1 MSSSFAPGHPVQLRV
16 EPATDQRNRLT
27 TTFCLILALPHLALV
42 GGSLAA
48 TLSRTWRA
56 DGGGR
61 SEWTAGGGVLG
72 AVAAV
77 MAIIA
82 TPRPRRR
89 SHRRPP
95 RPRFAL
101 PRAQPRRAPRRSWWP
116 PQAPQRLTRPS
127 KLLTSSPA
135 ARARTSGW
143 RP

>member
-1 MSSSFAPGHPVQLRV
+1 MNSSFEPNHPVQLRV

-27 TTFCLILALPHLALV
+27 TAFRLILALPHLVLV
-42 GGSLAA
+42 GGPPAA
-48 TLSRTWRA
+48 TLPRTWSA

-77 MAIIA
+77 VAIIS

-95 RPRFAL
+95 RP
-101 PRAQPRRAPRRSWWP
+101 
-116 PQAPQRLTRPS
+116 
-127 KLLTSSPA
+127 TSSRAVRTA
-135 ARARTSGW
+135 AASWTGCSWAASPQPGA
-143 RP
+143 